1 VEDVAR
7 AHGAEVDF
15 VDIGGTPELEA
26 RFRELIPVVEIDGQ
40 LAFTYFVDA
49 EALDQR
55 LRAVPPASTKRP

>member
-7 AHGAEVDF
+7 AHRAEVDF

-26 RFRELIPVVEIDGQ
+26 RYRELIPVVEIDGQ

-55 LRAVPPASTKRP
+55 LRAVPPARTKRP